1 MLLAIPYGIMAD
13 YRGRRLVMLLCCF
26 GALFAETWGFLV
38 FCLWRIMPV
47 TLIFFFPVFLLIGG
61 GGPVFAAVI
70 TAVVADVCPSHL
82 RYVIS
87 EFD

>member
-1 MLLAIPYGIMAD
+1 
-13 YRGRRLVMLLCCF
+13 
-26 GALFAETWGFLV
+26 
-38 FCLWRIMPV
+38 MPV